1 MSDPAV
7 EAAQR
12 AWAELFPLGPS
23 WSAVAHDGNED
34 FFVAAAHEM
43 AKSIRKLHRPMTPSE
58 LADAGL
64 SPDWRKCV
72 ECSSGYYWR
81 DFPCATA
88 EHIYTT
94 EELEQ

>member
-12 AWAELFPLGPS
+12 AEQASGWWKSSYSTPWDSDYATDT
-23 WSAVAHDGNED
+23 AR
-34 FFVAAAHEM
+34 EM
-43 AKSIRKLHRPMTPSE
+43 ARPIRDLHRPMTPSE

-94 EELEQ
+94 EELER

>member
-1 MSDPAV
+1 MTDPAV

-12 AWAELFPLGPS
+12 AWGDRRGSKIAWKVGI
-23 WSAVAHDGNED
+23 
-34 FFVAAAHEM
+34 AAAREM

-94 EELEQ
+94 EELER